1 MNAPPADPAASGPQ
15 RAARY
20 ALILF
25 LALMGAWMLRHF
37 LPALTWAVILA
48 IATWPLYTRWSLRF
62 TSKRRELWSAITFTT
77 IVGLVLVV
85 PMIYGAVVAL
95 REAVTLIRA
104 YLSSGPGS
112 LSAPDWLIQFPW
124 IGKWLA
130 NAWNEYMVQVT
141 EGVPATMGMTKT
153 HVFEYGRLFGTQ
165 VVRRVVTLTFTLFTL
180 FFLYLR
186 GAEIA
191 PSVRRASFRMFGPT
205 VEPLLDHM
213 VLAIR
218 ATVDG
223 IVLVAVAF
231 GAIMSGAYA
240 FAGLTHPVLFG
251 VITGVFATV
260 PFAAPIAFLSAALLL
275 ASQGA
280 VAAAITIGIFG
291 AILLFIAD
299 HFVRPV
305 IIGEG
310 ARLPFL
316 WVLLGI
322 LGGVESFGLVG
333 IFLGP
338 TLMAALSSLWRD
350 WSQQTASS

>member
-1 MNAPPADPAASGPQ
+1 MNAPIADPAASGPQ

-20 ALILF
+20 GLILT
-25 LALMGAWMLRHF
+25 LVLVGAWMLRHF

-48 IATWPLYTRWSLRF
+48 IATWPVYMRWSQRF
-62 TSKRRELWSAITFTT
+62 APKRRELWSAITFTT

-85 PMIYGAVVAL
+85 PMIYGGVVAV
-95 REAVTLIRA
+95 REAIALLHT
-104 YLSSGPGS
+104 YLNAGPGS
-112 LSAPDWLIQFPW
+112 LSAPAWLMQLP
-124 IGKWLA
+124 GVGNWLA
-130 NAWNEYMVQVT
+130 NLWNEYMQQAT
-141 EGVPATMGMTKT
+141 EGVPATAGLAKT
-153 HVFEYGRLFGTQ
+153 HVIEYGRFFGAQ
-165 VVRRVVTLTFTLFTL
+165 VARRVVTLTFTLFTL

-186 GAEIA
+186 GSDIA

-240 FAGLTHPVLFG
+240 VAGLTHPVLFG
-251 VITGVFATV
+251 VITGIFAMV
-260 PFAAPIAFLSAALLL
+260 PFAAPVAFVTAALLL
-275 ASQGA
+275 AAEGA
-280 VAAAITIGIFG
+280 VGAALGVGIFG

-305 IIGEG
+305 IIGGG

-333 IFLGP
+333 IFVGP

-350 WSQQTASS
+350 WSQQQAS

>member
-1 MNAPPADPAASGPQ
+1 MNAPIADPVASGPQ

-20 ALILF
+20 GLILI
-25 LALMGAWMLRHF
+25 LVLVGAWMLRHF

-48 IATWPLYTRWSLRF
+48 IVTWPLYTRWSLRF
-62 TSKRRELWSAITFTT
+62 APKRRQLWGAITFTT

-85 PMIYGAVVAL
+85 PMIYGAVVAV
-95 REAVTLIRA
+95 REAFALLRV
-104 YLSSGPGS
+104 YENSGPGS
-112 LSAPDWLIQFPW
+112 LNAPVWLLQIPW

-130 NAWNEYMVQVT
+130 NTWNEYVAQAT
-141 EGVPATMGMTKT
+141 EGMPATLGTAKA
-153 HVFEYGRLFGTQ
+153 HVIEYGRFFGAQ
-165 VVRRVVTLTFTLFTL
+165 VARRVVTLTFTLFTL

-231 GAIMSGAYA
+231 GAIMSGVYA
-240 FAGLTHPVLFG
+240 FAGLMHPVLFG
-251 VITGVFATV
+251 VITGIFAMV
-260 PFAAPIAFLSAALLL
+260 PFAAPIAFLAAALLL

-280 VAAAITIGIFG
+280 VGAAVAVGISG
-291 AILLFIAD
+291 SILLFVAD

-333 IFLGP
+333 IFVGP

-350 WSQQTASS
+350 WSQHGEG

>member
-1 MNAPPADPAASGPQ
+1 M
-15 RAARY
+15 
-20 ALILF
+20 
-25 LALMGAWMLRHF
+25 
-37 LPALTWAVILA
+37 V
-48 IATWPLYTRWSLRF
+48 
-62 TSKRRELWSAITFTT
+62 
-77 IVGLVLVV
+77 
-85 PMIYGAVVAL
+85 YGAVIAL
-95 REAVTLIRA
+95 REAITLLRA
-104 YLSSGPGS
+104 YMTDGPGS
-112 LSAPDWLIQFPW
+112 LSSPDWLIQLPW

-130 NAWNEYMVQVT
+130 NAWNEYMIQAT
-141 EGVPATMGMTKT
+141 ESIPATLGSAKT
-153 HVFEYGRLFGTQ
+153 HVIEYGRAFGAQ
-165 VVRRVVTLTFTLFTL
+165 VARRIVTLTFTLFTL

-186 GAEIA
+186 GSELGV
-191 PSVRRASFRMFGPT
+191 SVRRASFRMFGPT

-213 VLAIR
+213 VLAVR

-251 VITGVFATV
+251 VITGVFAMI
-260 PFAAPIAFLSAALLL
+260 PFAAPIAFVTAAFLL

-280 VAAAITIGIFG
+280 VGAALTIGIFG

-322 LGGVESFGLVG
+322 LGGIESFGLVG

-350 WSQQTASS
+350 WSAQQAVSS